1 MTGPVLREIRLL
13 GVIAL
18 LAACAPG
25 PVAPLPPPA
34 IEDAQALLREVVDA
48 GIARDWERLCANASA
63 TCESELQGNEER
75 APTEPPRVDGVE
87 VYQGTGTGGESS
99 PGGVLFVLCGMDGLG
114 DPYESEVFVFNDG
127 SRLLATAAVYWTG
140 TQVSPGLPPV
150 TTGGDGASRC

>member
-1 MTGPVLREIRLL
+1 MTSPVLRGIRLL

-34 IEDAQALLREVVDA
+34 IEDARALLREVVDA
-48 GIARDWERLCANASA
+48 GIARDWERLCANASG

-75 APTEPPRVDGVE
+75 APTEAPRVAAAE
-87 VYQGTGTGGESS
+87 VHQGSSSGEVSS
-99 PGGVLFVLCGMDGLG
+99 AGGVLFVLCGVDGLG
-114 DPYESEVFVFNDG
+114 EAYESEVLVFDAG

-140 TQVSPGLPPV
+140 TQVSSGLPAV
-150 TTGGDGASRC
+150 TTGEGGRSRC